1 MSNEHFTEH
10 DHGQGPERPGIVFKT
25 WQIFVFSLIPL
36 ALVFIGVIGGS
47 MRGVDAE
54 REIFPTAAPQQV
66 RVAPTPSA
74 PNATVIQLRA
84 SNLAFDKRA
93 LTATSNAPVTIQFD
107 NADPGVLHNVAL
119 YTTQAATQKIFG
131 GDLVAGPVVV
141 NYNFTA
147 PQPGSY
153 FFRCDSH
160 PDTMTG
166 SFATR

>member
-1 MSNEHFTEH
+1 MSMEH
-10 DHGQGPERPGIVFKT
+10 DGGQGPERPGIVFKT

-47 MRGVDAE
+47 MPGTDAD
-54 REIFPTAAPQQV
+54 REVFPTPAPAQT

-74 PNATVIQLRA
+74 PGATVIQLRGQ
-84 SNLAFDKRA
+84 NLAFDKRA
-93 LTATSNAPVTIQFD
+93 LTAAPGAPVTIQFD
-107 NADPGVLHNVAL
+107 NCDPGVLHNVAV
-119 YTTQAATQKIFG
+119 YTSQAATQSIFK

-141 NYNFTA
+141 NYNFPA
-147 PQPGSY
+147 PQAGNY

-166 SFATR
+166 SFAVR